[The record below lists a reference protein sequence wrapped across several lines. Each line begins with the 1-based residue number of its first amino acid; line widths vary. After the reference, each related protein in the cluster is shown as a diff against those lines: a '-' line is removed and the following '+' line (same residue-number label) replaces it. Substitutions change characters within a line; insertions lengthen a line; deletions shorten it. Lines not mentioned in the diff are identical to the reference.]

1 MRTRPPAS
9 PPQAAPRLWTTA
21 ELRAEGVSRR
31 SLAHLVAVG
40 TLMRVRRG
48 RYVLFDTPPAMADA
62 ARLGGRLDC
71 VSLLALL
78 GVFVHHGSG
87 SHIQIT
93 PGASRLPAPGPASCR
108 HWRDS
113 EAADSD
119 LCVPIVEALA
129 QACRC
134 QPTRSAIATLDSA
147 LHLGLIDDDG
157 LGEVFARLPVRFRSI
172 RGLIDGRCESGP
184 ETLVRLMLRMLGC
197 TVDVQVEILG
207 VGRVDFIV
215 DGWLIIECD
224 SEAHHAGWD
233 QQRRDR
239 RRDLATAALGFTTI
253 RPLAEDVLFHAEDV
267 FGQLRDIVATG
278 GVGRGRV
285 PNSSDLRGG
294 RARWAASRVSVSDRR
309 SSVRRAAAPAA

>member
-1 MRTRPPAS
+1 MRTRPPVS
-9 PPQAAPRLWTTA
+9 PLPSARRFWTTA
-21 ELRAEGVSRR
+21 ELRAEGINQR
-31 SLAHLVAVG
+31 SLAYLVETGA
-40 TLMRVRRG
+40 LLRVRRG
-48 RYVLFDTPPAMADA
+48 HYVASDTPPAMTDA

-71 VSLLALL
+71 VSLLALV
-78 GVFVHHGSG
+78 GVFVHHGTG
-87 SHIQIT
+87 SHVQIT
-93 PGASRLPAPGPASCR
+93 PGASRLPTPGPASRR
-108 HWRDS
+108 HWRGT

-119 LCVPIVEALA
+119 LCAPIVEALA

-147 LHLGLIDDDG
+147 LHLGLIDQEG
-157 LGEVFARLPVRFRSI
+157 LGAVFARLPVPFRAI

-197 TVDVQVEILG
+197 TVDVQVEIRG

-253 RPLAEDVLFHAEDV
+253 RPLAEDVLFHADDV

-285 PNSSDLRGG
+285 PNSSDLQGG
-294 RARWAASRVSVSDRR
+294 RARRAASRVSVSDRR

>member
-1 MRTRPPAS
+1 MRTRQPAS
-9 PPQAAPRLWTTA
+9 AQRSAPRLWTTA
-21 ELRAEGVSRR
+21 ELRAQGITRR
-31 SLAHLVAVG
+31 SLATLVATG
-40 TLMRVRRG
+40 SLLRVRRG
-48 RYVLFDTPPAMADA
+48 QYVVFDTPPAVTDA

-78 GVFVHHGSG
+78 EVFVHHGSG

-113 EAADSD
+113 EAAQND

-134 QPTRSAIATLDSA
+134 QPIRSAIATLDSA

-157 LGEVFARLPVRFRSI
+157 LGEVFARLPVRFRAI
-172 RGLIDGRCESGP
+172 RGLVDGRCESGP
-184 ETLVRLMLRMLGC
+184 ESLVRLMLRMLGC
-197 TVDVQVEILG
+197 AVEVQVEIRG
-207 VGRVDFIV
+207 VGRVDFVV

-239 RRDLATAALGFTTI
+239 RRDLSAAALGFTTI
-253 RPLAEDVLFHAEDV
+253 RPLAEDVLFHADEL
-267 FGQLRDIVATG
+267 FRQLRDIIATG

-285 PNSSDLRGG
+285 PNSSDVPGG
-294 RARWAASRVSVSDRR
+294 RARRTASRVLAPDRR
-309 SSVRRAAAPAA
+309 SSVRGVAIPAA

>member
-78 GVFVHHGSG
+78 GVFVHHGAG
-87 SHIQIT
+87 THVQIA
-93 PGASRLPAPGPASCR
+93 PGASRLPEPGPASRR
-108 HWRDS
+108 HWRAT
-113 EAADSD
+113 EATDSD
-119 LCVPIVEALA
+119 LCAPIVEALA

-157 LGEVFARLPVRFRSI
+157 LGEVFARLPVWFRAI

-197 TVDVQVEILG
+197 QVDVQVEIRG
-207 VGRVDFIV
+207 VGRVDFVV

-224 SEAHHAGWD
+224 SEAHHSGWD

-239 RRDLATAALGFTTI
+239 RRDLAAAARGYTTI
-253 RPLAEDVLFHAEDV
+253 RPLAEDVLFRADDV
-267 FGQLRDIVATG
+267 FAQLREIIATG
-278 GVGRGRV
+278 GVARGRV
-285 PNSSDLRGG
+285 LNSSDLQGG
-294 RARWAASRVSVSDRR
+294 RARRAASRVSVSDRR

>member
-1 MRTRPPAS
+1 MRTRQPAS
-9 PPQAAPRLWTTA
+9 AQRSAPRLWTTA
-21 ELRAEGVSRR
+21 ELRADGITQR
-31 SLAHLVAVG
+31 SLANLVAVG
-40 TLMRVRRG
+40 TLVRVRRG
-48 RYVLFDTPPAMADA
+48 RYVVFDTPPAMADA

-78 GVFVHHGSG
+78 GAFVHHGSG
-87 SHIQIT
+87 SHIQISR
-93 PGASRLPAPGPASCR
+93 GASRLPAPDPVSWR

-113 EAADSD
+113 EAGESD

-157 LGEVFARLPVRFRSI
+157 LGEVFARLPARFRAI

-197 TVDVQVEILG
+197 TVEVQVEIRG
-207 VGRVDFIV
+207 VGRVDFVV

-239 RRDLATAALGFTTI
+239 RRDLAAAALGFTTI
-253 RPLAEDVLFHAEDV
+253 RPLAEDVLFHADEV
-267 FGQLRDIVATG
+267 HGQLRDIIATG

-285 PNSSDLRGG
+285 PNSSDLRGTG
-294 RARWAASRVSVSDRR
+294 RTPARSGISTPDRR
-309 SSVRRAAAPAA
+309 SSVRRVAAPAA